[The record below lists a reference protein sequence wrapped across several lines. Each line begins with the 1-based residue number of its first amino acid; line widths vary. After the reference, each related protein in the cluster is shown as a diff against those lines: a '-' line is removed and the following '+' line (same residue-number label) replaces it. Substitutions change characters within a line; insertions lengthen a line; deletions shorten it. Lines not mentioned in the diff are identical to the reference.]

1 MTAHW
6 SIKIIIWPFPS
17 PADTTLPLQNIGRPV
32 NGTPTM
38 IQGWSRWKVVKWFTQ
53 LKYFKTV
60 WFWLLLTLLEY
71 IPLSRVSKCSSSN
84 VITNEA
90 YLLFFELSSW
100 PKRWSFERLV
110 AAVILRAFVIN
121 RILEIFSTCRI
132 LWYPPERYPQHF
144 KFRESEKPLLQQSSK
159 MQQHSDPKCQDK
171 KWPCSGTYKHP
182 GPKSFRPTNMSFV
195 NFSAH
200 FDDNFSLWREN
211 VCWIPLHV

>member
-17 PADTTLPLQNIGRPV
+17 PADTTLPLQNIGRLA

-38 IQGWSRWKVVKWFTQ
+38 IQGWSRSKMVKWQ
-53 LKYFKTV
+53 YDLSEPNLIDWHYSNISV
-60 WFWLLLTLLEY
+60 WFWLFFTLLEY

-100 PKRWSFERLV
+100 PKRWSFEPLV

-144 KFRESEKPLLQQSSK
+144 KFCESEKPLLQQSSK

-171 KWPCSGTYKHP
+171 KWPCFGTY
-182 GPKSFRPTNMSFV
+182 
-195 NFSAH
+195 
-200 FDDNFSLWREN
+200 
-211 VCWIPLHV
+211 